1 MTLGEMIR
9 QYREEHNLSQ
19 REFARRCSLSNV
31 AISFIENGVRP
42 DGQPVKPKYETLYR
56 IARGMGTSTEVLISK
71 CDDFRIDISED
82 DSPLLKGFIEE
93 MKEKDR
99 LTDDEQLILEI
110 FRSMTD
116 EQKNTMI
123 KEAMRIKLK

>member
-1 MTLGEMIR
+1 MTLGEMVR

-19 REFARRCSLSNV
+19 REFARRCSLSNA

-42 DGQPVKPKYETLYR
+42 DGQPVVPKYETLHR

-93 MKEKDR
+93 LKEKDR
-99 LTDDEQLILEI
+99 LTDDEQLLLEI

-116 EQKNTMI
+116 EQRNTMI
-123 KEAMRIKLK
+123 REAMRIKLK